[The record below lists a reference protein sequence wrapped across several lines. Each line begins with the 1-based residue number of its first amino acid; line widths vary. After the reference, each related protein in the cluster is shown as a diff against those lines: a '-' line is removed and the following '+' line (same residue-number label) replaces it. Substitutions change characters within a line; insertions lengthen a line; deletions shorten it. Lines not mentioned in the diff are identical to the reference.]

1 MKPLNLGD
9 FRNRRESMNRCA
21 RRPVA
26 AALMITTLAATAL
39 AQNQPNRPLTPLKVQ
54 VVISRYEGDKKVSS
68 FPYILAVTANHTQG
82 VNLKMGSQVPVP
94 VAADSI
100 EYKSVGT
107 NIDCSATSTDDG
119 RFQVQLSIEDSSV
132 AERRNSDFPP
142 TLRSFSASNMV
153 VLKDGQTT
161 QFSAAADKTTG
172 EVVRVDITMTVE
184 K

>member
-1 MKPLNLGD
+1 
-9 FRNRRESMNRCA
+9 
-21 RRPVA
+21 
-26 AALMITTLAATAL
+26 
-39 AQNQPNRPLTPLKVQ
+39 
-54 VVISRYEGDKKVSS
+54 
-68 FPYILAVTANHTQG
+68 
-82 VNLKMGSQVPVP
+82 MGSQVPVP

>member
-1 MKPLNLGD
+1 
-9 FRNRRESMNRCA
+9 MNRA

-68 FPYILAVTANHTQG
+68 FPYILAVTANHPQG

-94 VAADSI
+94 VSADSI
-100 EYKSVGT
+100 EYKNVGT

-119 RFQVQLSIEDSSV
+119 RFQLQVNIEDSSV

-153 VLKDGQTT
+153 VLKDGQTA